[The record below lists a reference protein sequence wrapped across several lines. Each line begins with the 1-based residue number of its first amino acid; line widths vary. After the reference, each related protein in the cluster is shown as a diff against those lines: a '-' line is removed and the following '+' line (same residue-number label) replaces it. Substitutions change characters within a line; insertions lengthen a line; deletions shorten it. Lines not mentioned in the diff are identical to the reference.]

1 MQEII
6 HRNITF
12 TKSDALM
19 RNFRFFFLLL
29 LGPLFVSAQEAPIQ
43 GSQADELAKKLQN
56 PLASLISV
64 PFQSNFD
71 FGFDPAN
78 GSRWLMNVQPVIPMS
93 ISEDWNLIGRV
104 ILPVISQ
111 QDIFGESGNQ
121 TGIGDALVTGFF
133 SPKAPTPGGMVW
145 GVGPAISIPT
155 ATDDLLGS
163 GQFSMGPSA
172 VALVQKGGITFGGLV
187 NHVWSLFGD
196 SDRADVNATFFQPFL
211 AKNFPGGYAISLNTE
226 LLHSWEGN
234 SSNGT
239 INLVGSRV
247 MKLGNQLSQLF
258 IGPRIPYGNG
268 NNSSWGIRAGITL
281 LFPK

>member
-1 MQEII
+1 MKIARHI
-6 HRNITF
+6 
-12 TKSDALM
+12 
-19 RNFRFFFLLL
+19 LLL
-29 LGPLFVSAQEAPIQ
+29 LLVPLAALGQEATLQ
-43 GSQADELAKKLQN
+43 GSQADELAKELQN
-56 PLASLISV
+56 PLASLVSV

-111 QDIFGESGNQ
+111 QDIFGKSGNQ

-145 GVGPAISIPT
+145 GIGPAISFPT
-155 ATDDLLGS
+155 ATDELLGS
-163 GQFSMGPSA
+163 GQFSLGPSA
-172 VALVQKGGITFGGLV
+172 VALVQKGGITFGALI
-187 NHVWSLFGD
+187 NHTWSLFGD

-226 LLHSWEGN
+226 LLQVWDGDAT
-234 SSNGT
+234 NGT

-247 MKLGNQLSQLF
+247 LKFGNQLSQLF

>member
-1 MQEII
+1 MRKII
-6 HRNITF
+6 
-12 TKSDALM
+12 
-19 RNFRFFFLLL
+19 FLLAI
-29 LGPLFVSAQEAPIQ
+29 GTAPFFGWGQEPGVQ
-43 GSQADELAKKLQN
+43 GNQADELAKKLQN

-71 FGFDPAN
+71 FGYDPAD
-78 GSRWLMNVQPVIPMS
+78 GSRWLMNVQPVIPLS

-111 QDIFGESGNQ
+111 DDIFGESGSQ

-172 VALVQKGGITFGGLV
+172 VALVQKGGITFGALV
-187 NHVWSLFGD
+187 NHIWSLFGD
-196 SDRADVNATFFQPFL
+196 SGRADVNATFFQPFL
-211 AKNFPGGYAISLNTE
+211 ARNFAGGYAVAINTE
-226 LLHSWEGN
+226 LLQNWEGD

-247 MKLGNQLSQLF
+247 LKLGNQLSQLF

-268 NNSSWGIRAGITL
+268 NNASWGFRAGITL
-281 LFPK
+281 LLPK

>member
-1 MQEII
+1 MKKVIV
-6 HRNITF
+6 
-12 TKSDALM
+12 
-19 RNFRFFFLLL
+19 FFALLL
-29 LGPLFVSAQEAPIQ
+29 LAVPFYGQETPEELTKTE
-43 GSQADELAKKLQN
+43 DELAKELQN

-71 FGFDPAN
+71 FGFEPAD

-104 ILPVISQ
+104 ILPIISQ
-111 QDIFGESGNQ
+111 NDIFGESGSQ

-133 SPKAPTPGGMVW
+133 SPKAPTKGGLIW
-145 GVGPAISIPT
+145 GAGPVLSIPT

-163 GQFSMGPSA
+163 GKFAIGPSVVGLA
-172 VALVQKGGITFGGLV
+172 QTGNITYGALV
-187 NHVWSLFGD
+187 NHIWSVFGD

-211 AKNFPGGYAISLNTE
+211 AQNFEGGYALSLNTE
-226 LLHSWEGN
+226 LLQNWEADATVG
-234 SSNGT
+234 
-239 INLVGSRV
+239 IVNLVGSKV
-247 MKLGNQLSQLF
+247 TTLGSQLAQFF

-268 NNSSWGIRAGITL
+268 NNATWGFRAGIVL

>member
-1 MQEII
+1 
-6 HRNITF
+6 
-12 TKSDALM
+12 M
-19 RNFRFFFLLL
+19 RNLSVFLLLL
-29 LGPLFVSAQEAPIQ
+29 LGPLVLSAQEAQNQ
-43 GSQADELAKKLQN
+43 GSQADELAKELQN

-78 GSRWLMNVQPVIPMS
+78 GTRWLMNVQPVVPMS

-104 ILPVISQ
+104 ILPVIAQ
-111 QDIFGESGNQ
+111 QDIFGESGSQ
-121 TGIGDALVTGFF
+121 VGIGDALVTGFF

-155 ATDDLLGS
+155 GTDELLGS

-172 VALVQKGGITFGGLV
+172 VALVQKDGITFGALV

-211 AKNFPGGYAISLNTE
+211 ARNFPGGYAISLNSE

-247 MKLGNQLSQLF
+247 MKFGNQLSQLF

-268 NNSSWGIRAGITL
+268 NNASWGIRAGITL